1 MGRNIGKQIPL
12 PLGVVRRRLLY
23 TLHPTLNNNAAQLHV
38 TRSTTN
44 KNMDITTLI
53 KRYIGVET
61 ASNVSID
68 VFDKD
73 TIDAVYRRVIGVL
86 KGHLNIELGVLQA
99 LSYCFYE
106 VLDNVLIHAEKHV
119 GTIIT
124 YNNEQ
129 QHELRIVVADDGV
142 GVHQSL
148 KANELYKSVT
158 EEEALYAV
166 IKDKVTDGQGL
177 GFGLYATYLLIKNT
191 SSSFEIRSG
200 NHCLKMS
207 GDKIEVSECEY
218 WKGTIVYMQLRTDVE
233 IDPNAVVEHRTDVE
247 DEYDIM
253 FNDNN
258 PSELW

>member
-1 MGRNIGKQIPL
+1 ME
-12 PLGVVRRRLLY
+12 V
-23 TLHPTLNNNAAQLHV
+23 
-38 TRSTTN
+38 
-44 KNMDITTLI
+44 TTLI
-53 KRYIGVET
+53 KQYIGVEA
-61 ASNVSID
+61 ASRVSID
-68 VFDKD
+68 VFDKE

-86 KGHLNIELGVLQA
+86 KGYLNIELGVLQA

-124 YNNEQ
+124 YNDESL
-129 QHELRIVVADDGV
+129 HELRIVVADDGV
-142 GVHQSL
+142 GVHKSLTANQLYQSF
-148 KANELYKSVT
+148 T
-158 EEEALYAV
+158 EADALHAV

-191 SSSFEIRSG
+191 ASSFEIRSG
-200 NHCLKMS
+200 NHCLRMN
-207 GDKIEVSECEY
+207 GDVIEVTECEY
-218 WKGTIVYMQLRTDVE
+218 WQGTIVYMQLRTDVE

>member
-1 MGRNIGKQIPL
+1 ME
-12 PLGVVRRRLLY
+12 V
-23 TLHPTLNNNAAQLHV
+23 
-38 TRSTTN
+38 
-44 KNMDITTLI
+44 TTLI
-53 KRYIGVET
+53 KQYIGAEA
-61 ASNVSID
+61 ASRVSID

-124 YNNEQ
+124 YNDET

-142 GVHQSL
+142 GVHKSLTANQLYQSF
-148 KANELYKSVT
+148 T
-158 EEEALYAV
+158 EPDALHAV

-177 GFGLYATYLLIKNT
+177 GFGLYATYLLIKHT
-191 SSSFEIRSG
+191 QSAFEIRSG
-200 NHCLKMS
+200 NHRLVLNDD
-207 GDKIEVSECEY
+207 GVRVEECDF
-218 WKGTIVYMQLRTDVE
+218 WQGTIVYMQLRTDVE

>member
-1 MGRNIGKQIPL
+1 
-12 PLGVVRRRLLY
+12 
-23 TLHPTLNNNAAQLHV
+23 
-38 TRSTTN
+38 
-44 KNMDITTLI
+44 MDVTTLI

-61 ASNVSID
+61 ASSVSID
-68 VFDKD
+68 VFDRD

-106 VLDNVLIHAEKHV
+106 VLDNVLIHAEKHL

-124 YNNEQ
+124 YNDEKR
-129 QHELRIVVADDGV
+129 HELRIVVADDGI

-148 KANELYKSVT
+148 KVNELYRFIT
-158 EEEALYAV
+158 EEEALHAV

-191 SSSFEIRSG
+191 ASSFEIRSG
-200 NHCLKMS
+200 NHCLKMK
-207 GDKIEVSECEY
+207 GDEIEVVECEH
-218 WKGTIVYMQLRTDVE
+218 WQGTVVYMQLRTDVD
-233 IDPNAVVEHRTDVE
+233 IDPNAVVEYRTDVE